1 MFVDQCISFDNRTGG
16 IGTWEGPLES
26 ISFESDEILQI
37 LRGLEKPC
45 FVVRNGGKIGIT
57 QGGQLCKNMPTAVD
71 LIAAS
76 SSVCPTRFGAA
87 SFLRDHKVKYTYMTG
102 AMAKGI
108 ASEELVIALGK
119 NDLLGVF
126 GAGGLSLDRIEKA
139 IHTIQQALPDKPYAF
154 NLIHAPKEPETEWGT
169 ADLYLKYGV
178 RTVEASSFMN
188 ITPSI
193 VRYRLAGLDLASD
206 GSIQVNNKLIAKLS
220 RRELASQFM
229 VPAPAKIVQQ
239 LMQAGLITEQQARL
253 AEQVP
258 IADDI
263 TIEAD
268 SGGHTDNRPLVVLLP
283 SILMLRDEMREKHG
297 LRHTIRIGAAGGIS
311 TPQSILA
318 AYMMGADYV
327 VTGSINQSCREAGT
341 SDPVKQLLAQVAMT
355 DVVMAPESDM
365 FENGFKV
372 QVLKKGSLF
381 PMRAQKL
388 YDYYQRFESIEA
400 IPIAERQRFEQQIF
414 KKSLDDVWRETQ
426 AYFVARDPNQL
437 ERAQDPK
444 VQMALVFRW
453 YLGQSSRW
461 AIQAEAER
469 EIDYQIW
476 CGPSMGAFNNWVKFS
491 PWAQADNRQVAEIA
505 QKLMEEAALLYRVQN
520 LRMQGVNLGMIKS
533 YL

>member
-1 MFVDQCISFDNRTGG
+1 MHVDQGISFDDRTGKTDSWVG
-16 IGTWEGPLES
+16 DVES
-26 ISFESDEILQI
+26 ISFEPEQI
-37 LRGLEKPC
+37 FQMLRIFDKQC
-45 FVVRNGGKIGIT
+45 FVVRSNEKIGVT
-57 QGGQLCKNMPTAVD
+57 QDGYSQTAMSTDVE
-71 LIAAS
+71 LVAAS
-76 SSVCPTRFGAA
+76 PRVCPARFGAA
-87 SFLRDHKVKYTYMTG
+87 SFLRDHKVKYAYMTG

-139 IHTIQQALPDKPYAF
+139 IQTIQQALPDKPYAF

-169 ADLYLKYGV
+169 TNLYLKYGV
-178 RTVEASSFMN
+178 HTVEASSFMN
-188 ITPSI
+188 ITSSI
-193 VRYRLAGLDLASD
+193 VRYRLAGLSLASD

-220 RRELASQFM
+220 RRELATQFM
-229 VPAPAKIVQQ
+229 IPAPVKIVQE
-239 LMQAGLITEQQARL
+239 LVQAGLITEQQARL
-253 AEQVP
+253 AEHLP

-268 SGGHTDNRPLVVLLP
+268 SGGHTDNRPLVTLLP
-283 SILMLRDEMREKHG
+283 SILMLRDEMKEKYRLGHA
-297 LRHTIRIGAAGGIS
+297 IRIGAAGGIS

-327 VTGSINQSCREAGT
+327 VTGSINQSCMEAGT
-341 SDPVKQLLAQVAMT
+341 SDSVKQLLAQMVMT
-355 DVVMAPESDM
+355 DVAMAPESDM
-365 FENGFKV
+365 FESGFKV
-372 QVLKKGSLF
+372 QTLKKGSLF

-400 IPIAERQRFEQQIF
+400 IPIAERQRLEQQIF
-414 KKSLDDVWRETQ
+414 KKSLDDIWRETES
-426 AYFVARDPNQL
+426 YFAVRDPNQL
-437 ERAQDPK
+437 KRAQDPK
-444 VQMALVFRW
+444 VRMALVFRW

-461 AIQAEAER
+461 AVQGETAR

-476 CGPSMGAFNNWVKFS
+476 CGPSMGAFNNWVEFS
-491 PWAQADNRQVAEIA
+491 SLAQADNRYVAEIA
-505 QKLMEEAALLYRVQN
+505 QKLMEESALLYRVQN